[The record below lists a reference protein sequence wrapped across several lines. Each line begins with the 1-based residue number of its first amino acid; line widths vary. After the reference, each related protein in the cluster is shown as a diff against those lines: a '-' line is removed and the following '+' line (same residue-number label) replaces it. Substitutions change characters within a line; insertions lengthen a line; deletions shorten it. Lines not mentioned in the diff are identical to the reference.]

1 MRELDRSL
9 YSRFRHL
16 VLYGIIGSFS
26 SALDFFVYTAL
37 VQIAGLP
44 YLMANCIS
52 VLVGISTSFCLN
64 RNYNFKIKDHTK
76 RRFAMF
82 LSVGLCGLLLSN
94 IILYICIDE
103 MNLNKLVSKGLSII
117 MVVLFQFIAN
127 KMLTFKPTET

>member
-1 MRELDRSL
+1 M
-9 YSRFRHL
+9 

-26 SALDFFVYTAL
+26 SALDFCVYTAL
-37 VQIAGLP
+37 AQIAGLP

-64 RNYNFKIKDHTK
+64 RNYNFKIKDQTK
-76 RRFAMF
+76 RRFAIF

-117 MVVLFQFIAN
+117 LVVLFQFIAN
-127 KMLTFKPTET
+127 KLLTFKPTET